1 MIIAKD
7 KMYGSFF
14 FFFHSINRE
23 EIVWRGDILIRFFYL
38 YRDKRSSHSCKLI
51 NETLNFHKIKTKG
64 T

>member
-7 KMYGSFF
+7 EMYGSFFF

-38 YRDKRSSHSCKLI
+38 YRDKRSVP
-51 NETLNFHKIKTKG
+51 FM
-64 T
+64 